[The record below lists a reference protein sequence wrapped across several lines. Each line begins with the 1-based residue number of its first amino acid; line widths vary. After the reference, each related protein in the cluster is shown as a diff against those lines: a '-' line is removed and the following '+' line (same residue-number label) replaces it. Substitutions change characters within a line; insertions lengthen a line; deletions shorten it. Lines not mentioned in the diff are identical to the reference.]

1 MAKGPFSIYNQGVSG
16 CRFGLASIGF
26 VYTLFQSGPKSRSAL
41 LVRGYPLDP
50 KQQGRHGL

>member
-1 MAKGPFSIYNQGVSG
+1 MSKGPFSIYNQGVSG

-50 KQQGRHGL
+50 KQQGGHGL